1 MKVKFLKLAEQELYD
16 AQNYYEQQQ
25 EKLGDTFKS
34 TIFNSLNRIVE
45 FPKVYVKVKSD
56 VRRCIVHKFPY
67 SILYSIEDNY
77 ILIIAIS
84 HQHREPDYWIK
95 RI

>member
-25 EKLGDTFKS
+25 EKLGGTFKS

-56 VRRCIVHKFPY
+56 VRRCMVHKFPY
-67 SILYSIEDNY
+67 SILYSIEDNH

>member
-16 AQNYYEQQQ
+16 AQKYYEQQQ
-25 EKLGDTFKS
+25 EKLGGTFKS

-67 SILYSIEDNY
+67 SILYSIEDNH